1 MWFQHDLV
9 ADETAHFQLQQT
21 ELTHSV
27 LELHDYFTA
36 YGVRM
41 AENDMDVDQNLV
53 NLPKWSQN
61 C

>member
-1 MWFQHDLV
+1 M